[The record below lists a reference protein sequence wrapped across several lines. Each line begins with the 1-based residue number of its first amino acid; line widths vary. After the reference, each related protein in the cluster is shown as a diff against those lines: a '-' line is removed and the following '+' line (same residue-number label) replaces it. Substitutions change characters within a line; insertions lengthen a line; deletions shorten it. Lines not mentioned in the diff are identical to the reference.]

1 MMETTQASGGS
12 MMAFAVIIGIFI
24 WIFPGLVLWLAWL
37 LVILT
42 FIGGLVTFM
51 QKEDNPIYLL

>member
-1 MMETTQASGGS
+1 METTQASGLS

-24 WIFPGLVLWLAWL
+24 WIFPGLVLWLTWL

-51 QKEDNPIYLL
+51 QRG